1 MNIEEYNDYELISYA
16 REENEDAKNILIKKY
31 EPLIIS
37 CVKST
42 LKHCDNNGLE
52 KSDLIQEGMIA
63 LNHAIETFDDK
74 KEALFYTYAK
84 KCIENRLVST
94 LISSSRYKNKILN
107 ESVSYDADDTKL
119 LNIIKDSNPT
129 PDEIVINSFDNL
141 IEQIKL
147 DLTSY
152 EIEVFDL
159 LIKEFDYK
167 EISEILNKDIKSVD
181 NAIQR
186 IKLKIKKILEKQD

>member
-1 MNIEEYNDYELISYA
+1 MEEEYNDYELICYA
-16 REENEDAKNILIKKY
+16 KEENEEAKNILIKKY

-37 CVKST
+37 CVNSV
-42 LKHCDNNGLE
+42 LKHRENNGLE

-63 LNHAIETFDDK
+63 LNHAIETFDEN

-84 KCIENRLVST
+84 KCIVNKLIST

-107 ESVSYDADDTKL
+107 ESVSYDAEDTKL

-129 PDEIVINSFDNL
+129 PDEIVINSYDDL
-141 IEQIKL
+141 IKQIKL
-147 DLTSY
+147 NLTSY
-152 EIEVFDL
+152 EMQVFDL

-167 EISEILNKDIKSVD
+167 EISQILNKDIKSID

-186 IKLKIKKILEKQD
+186 IKLKIKKILNK